1 MKKGYIIAIDG
12 PVASGKGTIA
22 HVLSRTINAL
32 NFNSGGVYRA
42 YARKLQN
49 LEISPSNDDAINAN
63 LQPGSVDIAIDS
75 SADAGYRILLDGI
88 DVTEHLFTP
97 EISMAASN
105 FGKNRIFVEFVSNE
119 LRRIAESHEKAGVGI
134 IMEGRQI
141 GVDVFPD
148 ADVKIFLTADLH
160 TRAQRRYEQYVN
172 KSIKKSLEEVVQ
184 ETRQRDEQD
193 MNRDFGALPRY
204 PEKKG
209 YVIIDNT
216 KLSEKETLDAI
227 LSVLITKKL
236 WIKI

>member
-1 MKKGYIIAIDG
+1 MKKGFIIAIDG

-22 HVLSRTINAL
+22 QVLSQTINAL

-42 YARKLQN
+42 YARKLQDLGILSEN
-49 LEISPSNDDAINAN
+49 EDAIKKHLNA
-63 LQPGSVDIAIDS
+63 GSVDIVVDP
-75 SADAGYRILLDGI
+75 DASDGYSIILDGK

-105 FGKNRIFVEFVSNE
+105 FGKSRAFVEFVSSE
-119 LRRIAESHEKAGVGI
+119 LRRIAKNNEKMGKGI

-148 ADVKIFLTADLH
+148 ADIKIFLTADLN
-160 TRAQRRYEQYVN
+160 TRAKRRYEQYVN
-172 KSIKKSLEEVVQ
+172 KNIEKSFDEVVQ
-184 ETRQRDEQD
+184 ETHQRDEQD
-193 MNRDFGALPRY
+193 MNRTFGALPRH
-204 PEKKG
+204 PEKRG

-227 LSVLITKKL
+227 LLVLIKNKL
-236 WIKI
+236 WTKN